1 MTMKRLR
8 RFWKAL
14 DEVPGA
20 ATDRLEWTD
29 ILGAEWRDIEPY
41 LKSTGRRARA
51 VMCPYP
57 GGDGCPRRVVTGAD
71 GAIRAVCGSRPQVC
85 DPLDLTGP
93 DVTILALDRA
103 KLLRDLSRTLDAEP
117 ADRPSGAG
125 RVMLVG
131 RHALAAGLASPILLA
146 LPGPADPLAEDELRT
161 AGLDPAGSVVLVPR
175 PSSLPAPLQ
184 ARLVTAGH
192 QVIPLSEAVG
202 LGATGFEALQPPA
215 ILLAPIREALAAR
228 TRTAGRQPVW
238 DLPPDAT
245 WGELTFTLV
254 ADEVLNV
261 SFRSQTRRLEPDHLG
276 MKDGRSGKPTEAWV
290 FLQALARVGGSLG
303 PMRANLVEKH
313 KKEKQ
318 ALTKRLR
325 EAFRLPGDP
334 IRWNRRTRSYQTA
347 FVMRDERPKAVRMSR
362 PRR

>member
-1 MTMKRLR
+1 MKRLR

-29 ILGAEWRDIEPY
+29 VLGAEWHDIEPY
-41 LKSTGRRARA
+41 LKSTGRRTTA

-57 GGDGCPRRVVTGAD
+57 GGDGCPRRVVTGAN
-71 GAIRAVCGSRPQVC
+71 GAIRAVCGSRPRMC
-85 DPLDLTGP
+85 DALDLKAA

-103 KLLRDLSRTLDAEP
+103 KLLRELARAFDAEP
-117 ADRPSGAG
+117 ADRPVGSG

-131 RHALAAGLASPILLA
+131 RRAVAAGFASPILLA
-146 LPGPADPLAEDELRT
+146 LPGQAEALAEDDLRQ

-175 PSSLPAPLQ
+175 PLSLPTAFQ
-184 ARLVTAGH
+184 TRLTAAGH

-228 TRTAGRQPVW
+228 TRTAGPQPVW
-238 DLPPDAT
+238 ELPPDAT

-303 PMRANLVEKH
+303 PMSPDVVEDY
-313 KKEKQ
+313 KKDKQ

-325 EAFRLPGDP
+325 EAFRIQGDP

-347 FVMRDERPKAVRMSR
+347 FVMRDERPKAVRMSS

>member
-1 MTMKRLR
+1 MKRLR
-8 RFWKAL
+8 RFWKAI

-20 ATDRLEWTD
+20 ATDRLEWVD
-29 ILGAEWRDIEPY
+29 ILGAEWCDIEPY
-41 LKSTGRRARA
+41 LKSTGRRTTA

-57 GGDGCPRRVVTGAD
+57 GGDGCPRRVVTGAN
-71 GAIRAVCGSRPQVC
+71 GAIRAVCGSCPQVC

-103 KLLRDLSRTLDAEP
+103 KLLRDLSRTLGAEP
-117 ADRPSGAG
+117 VDRPFGAG

-146 LPGPADPLAEDELRT
+146 LPGPADPLADDELRM

-175 PSSLPAPLQ
+175 PSSLPAPVQ
-184 ARLVTAGH
+184 ARLVAAGH

-202 LGATGFEALQPPA
+202 FGAAGFEGLQPPA
-215 ILLAPIREALAAR
+215 ILLAQIREALAAR
-228 TRTAGRQPVW
+228 TRTAGYEPVW
-238 DLPPDAT
+238 ELPSDAA
-245 WGELTFTLV
+245 WGELTFTLI

-261 SFRSQTRRLEPDHLG
+261 SFRGQTRRLEPDHLG
-276 MKDGRSGKPTEAWV
+276 MKDGRSGKPTEAWG
-290 FLQALARVGGSLG
+290 FLQAVARFGGSLG
-303 PMRANLVEKH
+303 PMRADLVEKH

-318 ALTKRLR
+318 ALSRRLR
-325 EAFRLPGDP
+325 EAFRLLGDP
-334 IRWNRRTRSYQTA
+334 IRWDRRNRSYQTA

>member
-1 MTMKRLR
+1 MKRLR

-20 ATDRLEWTD
+20 ATDRLEWVD

-41 LKSTGRRARA
+41 LKSTGRRTTA

-57 GGDGCPRRVVTGAD
+57 GGDGCPRRVVTGAN

-117 ADRPSGAG
+117 TDRLSGAG

-175 PSSLPAPLQ
+175 PSSLPAPVQ
-184 ARLVTAGH
+184 ARLVAAGH
-192 QVIPLSEAVG
+192 QVIPLSEAIG
-202 LGATGFEALQPPA
+202 LGANGIEALQPPA

-228 TRTAGRQPVW
+228 TRTAGPQPVW
-238 DLPPDAT
+238 ELPSDAT
-245 WGELTFTLV
+245 WGELTFTLI

-261 SFRSQTRRLEPDHLG
+261 SFRGQTRRLEPDHLG

-303 PMRANLVEKH
+303 PMSPDVVEDY
-313 KKEKQ
+313 KKDKQ

-325 EAFRLPGDP
+325 EAFRIQEDP

-347 FVMRDERPKAVRMSR
+347 FVMRDERPKAVRMSS